1 MARIKTQDL
10 IITVDPCLDSKN
22 IKCVSSGVV
31 AKCVSSTSLKPV
43 PSCVS
48 SKKFQV
54 QCLSSSDPGGPTT
67 IARMNR
73 GYQKQLRESVRAA
86 ADERKVRI
94 PFPAHI
100 EVLLK
105 EMSPGTAREI
115 RTLQRIFRNALK
127 DLERMQRDLTRR
139 GR

>member
-1 MARIKTQDL
+1 MAKIKTHDL
-10 IITVDPCLDSKN
+10 IITVDPCLDSKS
-22 IKCVSSGVV
+22 IKCVSSGVI

-48 SKKFQV
+48 STKFQV
-54 QCLSSSDPGGPTT
+54 QCQSSGDLGRPTT
-67 IARMNR
+67 GARMNR
-73 GYQKQLRESVRAA
+73 GYQMQLRQAVRAA
-86 ADERKVRI
+86 ADERKVKI
-94 PFPAHI
+94 PFPTHI